1 MIAPVDDNEDKKV
14 LNVFFLE
21 IQNGREAFKSS
32 LPKKERRWHGMDK
45 AISRRVHEKKN
56 SNVREIKVKGQHYE
70 FNKLKVDRN
79 HTTTQFIP
87 TGEEWSP

>member
-1 MIAPVDDNEDKKV
+1 
-14 LNVFFLE
+14 
-21 IQNGREAFKSS
+21 
-32 LPKKERRWHGMDK
+32 MDK

-70 FNKLKVDRN
+70 FNKLKVARN

-87 TGEEWSP
+87 TGEE